1 MKPLLLLAFFCFL
14 SAIAMAQT
22 QPQPQLL
29 TVKGVTIDSA
39 TNKPLGYVTV
49 TLQDSTKK
57 SVKAGLSKDD
67 GSFELK
73 APSGKAYQLALVSVG
88 YKSKTIGLTVGGTSV
103 DAGKILLAASSRQLG
118 DVSVTAARPL
128 MKQEVDRISYDVQ
141 ADPDS
146 KALDVLD
153 MMRKVPLLSV
163 DGNDNIQLKGSG
175 NFKILINGKESALV
189 AKNPSDIL
197 KSMPATNIER
207 IEVITTPP
215 AKYDAE
221 GLAGIINIVT
231 KKNADQGYNLGFNS
245 RFNSVFGAGYNI
257 NGTLKEGKFGASF
270 FGGFGS
276 NGTLTTNS
284 QTTENIFANQNNVDQ
299 NNINTQ
305 KGNFHYG
312 GTELSYEIDSLN
324 LLTASIDLFGN
335 DQSQH
340 GPGSS
345 VTDSLGILKQ
355 MYNIYNSGNSSFTG
369 MDASFNYQLSFRK
382 SKDRQL
388 TISYKYSY
396 SPNKQFNDNQFSDRF
411 NYPYSLAPDYQQYN
425 NAGNKDHTIQLD
437 YASPMTKQLSLEAG
451 AKAILRNNY
460 SNYHVNDRDTVSQQY
475 VTNDALTNDFNYH
488 QDIYSVYNSYQLKM
502 DQWTG
507 KAGLRLEH
515 TAISADFASSGVSVA
530 PSYNNLIP
538 SISLQRSFK
547 SSSLNFGYTQRIQ
560 RPDISELN
568 PFVDRTDPSFISTG
582 NPSLRPELDNTFEL
596 TYSNYTKNAVTI
608 GLSYAFSNNSI
619 QNVSNLE
626 IQQVNGKTDTVTNTT
641 FQNLGTNKTLGL
653 NVNTNMNLTK
663 DFTLSLNGQLNHV
676 WLSGTFNDQMYHND
690 GFTGRAFGNIR
701 YKFKNGFAFS
711 FNAGYFSGNVN
722 LQGQSS
728 DFIFNQ
734 YLVSKDFF
742 NKKFTLVLV
751 ANNPYAKFNT
761 FRSTINSASFYENTI
776 SQNYYRSLAFRL
788 NFRFGKLNSDIKREQ
803 HGINNDD
810 TKGGNKAGG
819 NSGG

>member
-1 MKPLLLLAFFCFL
+1 MKPLLLLACFCFL

-22 QPQPQLL
+22 QPQLL

-73 APSGKAYQLALVSVG
+73 APSGKVYQLALVSVG
-88 YKSKTIGLTVGGTSV
+88 YKNKTISLAGGSTSV
-103 DAGKILLAASSRQLG
+103 DAGKILMSVSSRQLG

-257 NGTLKEGKFGASF
+257 NGTVKEGKFGASF

-284 QTTENIFANQNNVDQ
+284 QTTENIFANHYNIDQ
-299 NNINTQ
+299 NSTNTQ

-355 MYNIYNSGNSSFTG
+355 MYNLYNSGNSSFTG

-396 SPNKQFNDNQFSDRF
+396 SPNKQFNDNLFSDRF

-437 YASPMTKQLSLEAG
+437 YASPMSKQLSLEAG
-451 AKAILRNNY
+451 AKAILRSNY

-568 PFVDRTDPSFISTG
+568 PFVDRTNPSFISTG
-582 NPSLRPELDNTFEL
+582 NPALRPELDNTFEL
-596 TYSNYTKNAVTI
+596 TYSNYTKNAITV

-734 YLVSKDFF
+734 YLISKDFF
-742 NKKFTLVLV
+742 AKKFTLVLV

-761 FRSTINSASFYENTI
+761 FRSTTNSAAFYENAVN
-776 SQNYYRSLAFRL
+776 QNYYRSLAFRL

-819 NSGG
+819 SGNG